1 MPDCLEVYRLLDG
14 KLEANDYAS
23 AAVAAGLRI
32 YSEFRQV
39 LNADG
44 TAFPVADVI
53 EEVLKV
59 VEEIKAKDR
68 AAECG
73 AEDPRAEVVAAL
85 ARGEDAAALRKKIYE
100 AYLKAEDA
108 GRLEESAKYNGILDE
123 WQSLIE
129 EIQQ

>member
-1 MPDCLEVYRLLDG
+1 M
-14 KLEANDYAS
+14 KAIIIYAS
-23 AAVAAGLRI
+23 THHGNTRKVAEAI
-32 YSEFRQV
+32 
-39 LNADG
+39 
-44 TAFPVADVI
+44 
-53 EEVLKV
+53 
-59 VEEIKAKDR
+59 